1 MTAHSLCGSSSLKKR
16 SKCSASCFEESRFT
30 EDHSTEDSDRGTR
43 LHTIMEHL
51 AHGSIK
57 LDRLPK
63 EEAEPCQMAW
73 EMLYEALA
81 DDLLPDG
88 MTVNGGIWRTEMRL
102 ECQSTAADGRNDWG
116 TVDLIV
122 LYPREKRAFIADYKF
137 GGALIDHPL
146 WNLQL
151 QDYACNLWDASEL
164 GVDHD
169 WCVEVTYIQP
179 SARGAYNVQPHHFA
193 PEDLGV
199 IAGRLRAIRNRAYAE
214 FNEYRVGQACQFCR
228 AKKSCWARSA
238 FLSQFVAFDP
248 LLDLDGKTPLELG
261 EILSVVKVAEAESK
275 RIYGLVKEMMKGGT
289 EIPGYSYNAEVNR
302 ISGSPNLRGMK
313 PPEIHIKRTCA
324 NQLNRVD

>member
-16 SKCSASCFEESRFT
+16 SKCSASCFEESRIT
-30 EDHSTEDSDRGTR
+30 EDHSTEQSDRGTR

-51 AHGSIK
+51 AFSKIN
-57 LDRLPK
+57 LNRLPDD
-63 EEAEPCQMAW
+63 EAMPCAEAW
-73 EMLYEALA
+73 DMVQESLGDEI
-81 DDLLPDG
+81 LPDG
-88 MTVNGGIWRTEMRL
+88 KTANGGVWFTEMRL
-102 ECQSTAADGRNDWG
+102 ECRSTAADGRSDWG

-179 SARGAYNVQPHHFA
+179 SARGAYNAQPHHFS
-193 PEDLGV
+193 PEDLGA
-199 IAGRLRAIRNRAYAE
+199 IASRLRAIRNRAYSE
-214 FNEYRVGQACQFCR
+214 LDEYRVGQACQFCR

-238 FLSQFVAFDP
+238 FLSQFVATDP
-248 LLDLDGKTPLELG
+248 LLVLDGKTPMELG
-261 EILSVVKVAEAESK
+261 EILSVVKVAEAEAK
-275 RIYGLVKEMMKGGT
+275 RIYGMVKEVMKGGT

-302 ISGSPNLRGMK
+302 ISGSPNLRGLK

-324 NQLNRVD
+324 NE